1 MAKKYTYE
9 DFDKALKQ
17 SGLIDQF
24 SAEDLELAQ
33 NDPDSGMAILSYKQ
47 DYNNATTDE
56 LRALAHAGAESVRA
70 SYKNAGAET
79 VPSTSVS
86 QPTPGSFSYTEP
98 APTYKNTYGEQ
109 IDNLMTEI
117 MNREKFVYDPATDPL
132 YSSYKKTYTRE
143 GKRAT
148 ADVLGE
154 AAAMTGGIPSSY
166 AVTAA
171 SQAGNNYAA
180 QLADKVPELYEMAYN
195 KYLQDYNAKLDN
207 LKLLQDREQFEYEQ
221 YLDEAAQHEKDKN
234 FNYAQW
240 LDEIDAQANARSEAL
255 QKAYAAAEYGDY
267 SLLENLGI
275 TPDYEYLASLA
286 AKNSGTSND
295 TDSPT
300 APTSID
306 AETLAVLKEL
316 YPDGKITN
324 ADDWNLLVEQFGE
337 NVLTAAGYVN
347 AVSANASTLPPLT
360 GAGLNFAD
368 RERVDTT
375 GLIPVQNSEDVA
387 VQMET
392 SINTLLEKMIGND
405 PSIKSLEDVRNA
417 LLEQFPAY
425 SKNTALKEELD
436 ALIAEIAKEK
446 YGYTAPATKY
456 PQSQTYTAPRSGL
469 VGGKKIERIALS

>member
-24 SAEDLELAQ
+24 SAEDLELAK

-70 SYKNAGAET
+70 SYKNAGTET
-79 VPSTSVS
+79 VPGTSVS

-117 MNREKFVYDPATDPL
+117 MNREKFIYDPATDPI

-207 LKLLQDREQFEYEQ
+207 LEMLQDREQFEYGQ
-221 YLDEAAQHEKDKN
+221 YLDELAQYESDKN

-240 LDEIDAQANARSEAL
+240 IDEIDAQASARSEAL
-255 QKAYAAAEYGDY
+255 QKAYAATEYGDY

-275 TPDYEYLASLA
+275 TPDYEYLAQLR
-286 AKNSGTSND
+286 AKETGTKTSK
-295 TDSPT
+295 
-300 APTSID
+300 SID
-306 AETLAVLKEL
+306 DATLAMLKQK
-316 YPDGKITN
+316 YPDGKITD
-324 ADDWNLLVEQFGE
+324 AEDWSMLVEEFGE
-337 NVLTAAGYVN
+337 DVLKAAGYVN
-347 AVSANASTLPPLT
+347 AVSTDTPTPTPTLPPLT
-360 GAGLNFAD
+360 GAGLAFAD
-368 RERVDTT
+368 RKKVDTT

-392 SINTLLEKMIGND
+392 SINTLLEKMTNND

-417 LLEQFPAY
+417 LLKQFPAY
-425 SKNTALKEELD
+425 SKNTALKTELD